1 MRYGDDLKK
10 GFRMT
15 TTAFD
20 TLKAAKTLAKAGFTN
35 KQADAQVE
43 VLTELTNEL
52 ATKKDLELMSGNL
65 MVMMWKMQFTTV
77 GLIVG
82 GVVVANFA
90 IAKYLVIPAAV
101 EAVMLAMGK

>member
-1 MRYGDDLKK
+1 
-10 GFRMT
+10 MT
-15 TTAFD
+15 TVTFD